1 MYRTLPIIALILFSS
16 CITPLDEQSKGCI
29 VWKNPTQLRWKNF
42 KKVNIINDSTK
53 TIARANTGF
62 GYSGDEYINSFKLHV
77 YATLDPK
84 KSKVIQNEMSNYTL
98 NHEQMHFNIAE
109 LYTRKYRYA
118 IVNTSKEKW
127 NFKYFD
133 YLYDSLYLSLR
144 NMQSQ
149 YDRETL
155 HGSDTTQQ
163 NRWDIIILSQL
174 DSTEIYKSRK
184 IKLYTKRGKEMVK
197 YNGKKYYR

>member
-16 CITPLDEQSKGCI
+16 CITPLDEQSNRSI
-29 VWKNPTQLRWKNF
+29 LWKNPTQLSWKHF
-42 KKVNIINDSTK
+42 KKVSIINDSTK

-62 GYSGDEYINSFKLHV
+62 GYFGDEYHDHIKLYVYSRFSPEKSLVLDNGMNSK
-77 YATLDPK
+77 
-84 KSKVIQNEMSNYTL
+84 IL
-98 NHEQMHFNIAE
+98 NHEQMHFNIEEVFA
-109 LYTRKYRYA
+109 RKLKCIIIDSKIEDWRFKNFDNLLDSLS
-118 IVNTSKEKW
+118 IVCDNMH
-127 NFKYFD
+127 D
-133 YLYDSLYLSLR
+133 LYDK
-144 NMQSQ
+144 
-149 YDRETL
+149 ETL

>member
-1 MYRTLPIIALILFSS
+1 MYRTLSIIVLLLFSS
-16 CITPLDEQSKGCI
+16 CITPLDEQSNRSI
-29 VWKNPTQLRWKNF
+29 VWKNPTQLRWKHF

-62 GYSGDEYINSFKLHV
+62 GYLGDEYHDHIKLYVYSRFSPEKSLVLDNGMNSK
-77 YATLDPK
+77 
-84 KSKVIQNEMSNYTL
+84 IL
-98 NHEQMHFNIAE
+98 NHEQMHFNIEEFFA
-109 LYTRKYRYA
+109 RKLKCIIIDSKIEDWRFKNFDNLLDSLS
-118 IVNTSKEKW
+118 IVCDNMH
-127 NFKYFD
+127 D
-133 YLYDSLYLSLR
+133 LYDK
-144 NMQSQ
+144 
-149 YDRETL
+149 ETL
-155 HGSDTTQQ
+155 HGSDITQQ